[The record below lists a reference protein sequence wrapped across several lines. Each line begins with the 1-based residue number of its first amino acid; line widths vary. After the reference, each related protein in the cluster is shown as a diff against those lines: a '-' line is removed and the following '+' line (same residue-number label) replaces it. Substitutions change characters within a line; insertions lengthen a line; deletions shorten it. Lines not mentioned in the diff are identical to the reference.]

1 MPSTIW
7 QHLLQNWI
15 GSTVKSYTMTS
26 IRLSRLKDLR
36 WAGSSTESTTGPSL
50 ISPAT
55 CVAWFFYDFYLPH
68 IGDING
74 NLEQRQ
80 SRKKLIPLGNLMASR
95 KPGSPM
101 IKIGWQDS
109 GQIGYMITSCH
120 SVWNI
125 HSRGKGNWTLVTA
138 RTRRGTA
145 SHKAGMLES
154 QKAAVIYYC
163 RCYC

>member
-1 MPSTIW
+1 MALKLNRLDRQKLYNDQHTIK
-7 QHLLQNWI
+7 QTKGSALSRIFNWI
-15 GSTVKSYTMTS
+15 NYWSVVDFS
-26 IRLSRLKDLR
+26 
-36 WAGSSTESTTGPSL
+36 
-50 ISPAT
+50 
-55 CVAWFFYDFYLPH
+55 WFFYDFYLPH

-95 KPGSPM
+95 KPGNPM

-163 RCYC
+163 RCYW